1 MNSIQANPQSARHL
15 AIYVHGKGGDSKEA
29 EHYKPLL
36 AGWDVT
42 GFDYHA
48 QNPWEAQ
55 AEFPVFFE
63 EQRKAYDT
71 ILLIANS
78 IGAFFSM
85 HALSGRQVDQALLI
99 SPVVDMEKLI
109 RSMMTWANVTEE
121 ELSARG
127 EIPTSFGE
135 TLSWKYLGYVRR
147 HPIRWDVPTCI
158 LYGDRDN
165 LTAPGVMS
173 AFAKRTSA
181 VLTVMQGG
189 EHWFHTA
196 EQMAFLDRW
205 VRTSLD

>member
-1 MNSIQANPQSARHL
+1 M
-15 AIYVHGKGGDSKEA
+15 
-29 EHYKPLL
+29 
-36 AGWDVT
+36 
-42 GFDYHA
+42 
-48 QNPWEAQ
+48 
-55 AEFPVFFE
+55 
-63 EQRKAYDT
+63 
-71 ILLIANS
+71 
-78 IGAFFSM
+78 
-85 HALSGRQVDQALLI
+85 I

-135 TLSWKYLGYVRR
+135 TLSWEYLCYVRR

-173 AFAKRTSA
+173 AFAERTGA